1 MSPPVNS
8 VPLVSIVIPAYN
20 PRFFQAALA
29 SALTQTYSRLEVI
42 VCDDSRGNE
51 ISDIVESLRAL
62 SSVPLRYVRNSQRQG
77 FVGNLKQCLSQARG
91 EYIKFLCDDD
101 RLFPGCVTLQ
111 AQAFDQNAD
120 VNLVLAQR
128 FLWDADSIQLPSR
141 LENTPVAPKNSVFL
155 GTDML
160 AIFEN
165 FPSNFLGSFTSA
177 LFRRADVE
185 TFFPA
190 LTGAE
195 QGFAAMLDLALYTCL
210 LRRGNLVVLN
220 QVLSVERLHPERL
233 SRQQAMRT
241 AAVNELQ
248 WLVDLLKARTSE
260 PPPAQGWVRYVELEN
275 AGKQPRVWEELALS
289 RTLGSQQA
297 VLPLKVGVDS
307 QSFAELYAQWLSC
320 RTFTPQQLALLP
332 DRLHRLPMQPKIVA
346 VVVDDHNRSARRT
359 LTLDSLAEQ
368 FYPAE
373 LVLLLSESVSEPVL
387 EDRVFKLPLESDWH
401 TQLNGLLAQLEGA
414 DWFYLLRAGDRL
426 VRPAL
431 LALAD
436 RIATSP
442 QLACLYSDEGA
453 LREGESAEPVFKPA
467 FNLDFL
473 RSYPYVG
480 RALAFNRQRFL
491 ALGGFDADFGEM
503 APHDTLWRLVEAD
516 GDAAV
521 GHVAD
526 LLLESQFP
534 LGQWLTSSAVI
545 EQNPRVVH
553 AHLQRCG
560 IAHQIRQGHQAL
572 LNRIDYRHDDQ
583 PRVSIIV
590 SHRNQLAALQR
601 CFETVLEHTAYAH
614 YELLI
619 IDNASDSPDAL
630 AWLNELAGMG
640 GDKVRVLFCEQQTSI
655 THLRNLAAL
664 HARGEYLLMLNPYIV
679 ITQGDWLDE
688 LLIHA
693 QRPEVGVVSGKLFDP
708 NGAIVHAG
716 LILGLQNAAAT
727 PFYGESLQAPGYM
740 QRLQVVQ
747 DLSAVGPDCL
757 MVRKSVFD
765 QAGTLDADA
774 FADTFSEVD
783 LCLRIRQLGYRV
795 VWTPYAV
802 MALGDQSG
810 RPVDEAAQKRRTQEL
825 ETLYLRWLPIIA
837 RDPAYNPSLTLDA
850 YSFRLDP
857 GLRTGWSPFSER
869 SLPSV
874 LALPMNATAV
884 GHYRVTQPF
893 TELAAADRIIGQISY
908 DAPTTIELER
918 RSPDVIVL
926 QGRYHEASMEDTVR
940 LKTFSNARRIFELDD
955 YVISVPKKNA
965 HGRHMPTNLEAVVR
979 RGISLCDRVV
989 VSTQA
994 LGNALSS
1001 MHHDIRVVPNMLAP
1015 HLWTG
1020 RRAQRRTSF
1029 KPRVGWGG
1037 GTSHGGD
1044 LEIIAQV
1051 IRELADEVDW
1061 VFFGMCPEELRPYLK
1076 EFHAAVSLEA
1086 YPAKLSSL
1094 NLDLA
1099 LAPLEYHIFND
1110 CKSNLRLLEYG
1121 ACGYPVICT
1130 DTEAYRGYLPCTR
1143 ITTNSTQEWLEAI
1156 RMHLADPDASYRMGD
1171 ELHEAVMR
1179 DFMLRGDNLQYWVNG
1194 WLAD

>member
-1 MSPPVNS
+1 MNS

-20 PRFFQAALA
+20 PHFFQTALA
-29 SALTQTYSRLEVI
+29 SALTQSYEHLEVI

-51 ISDIVESLRAL
+51 ISDIVDSLKAL
-62 SSVPLRYVRNSQRQG
+62 TTVELRYVRNPQRLG
-77 FVGNLKQCLSQARG
+77 FVGNLLNCLSQATG
-91 EYIKFLCDDD
+91 EYVKFLCDDD
-101 RLFPGCVTLQ
+101 RLFPGCITMQ
-111 AQAFDQNAD
+111 AQAFDANAD

-141 LENTPVAPKNSVFL
+141 LENTPVAPKNSLFL

-165 FPSNFLGSFTSA
+165 FPSNFLGSFSSA
-177 LFRRADVE
+177 MFRRADLE
-185 TFFPA
+185 ELLPA
-190 LTGAE
+190 LTGSA
-195 QGFAAMLDLALYTCL
+195 QGFVAMLDLALYTCL
-210 LRRGNLVVLN
+210 LRRGNLIVLN

-241 AAVNELQ
+241 AAASELT
-248 WLVDLLKARTSE
+248 WLVDMLKARTSE
-260 PPPAQGWVRYVELEN
+260 PPPAQGWVRYVELEH
-275 AGKQPRVWEELALS
+275 ADRLPRVWEELALS

-307 QSFAELYAQWLSC
+307 QSFAELYAQWLAC
-320 RTFTPQQLALLP
+320 RTFTDHQKVLLP
-332 DRLHRLPMQPKIVA
+332 DRLRRLPMQPKIVA
-346 VVVDDHNRSARRT
+346 VVIDEHGSSARRN
-359 LTLDSLAEQ
+359 LTLGSLAAQ
-368 FYPAE
+368 FYPPE
-373 LVLLLSESVSEPVL
+373 LTVMLTGSVTEPERDERL
-387 EDRVFKLPLESDWH
+387 FKLPLQADWAE
-401 TQLNGLLAQLEGA
+401 QLNGVLAQLEGA

-426 VRPAL
+426 VAPAL
-431 LALAD
+431 LTLAD

-442 QLACLYSDEGA
+442 ELRCLYSDEGA

-480 RALAFNRQRFL
+480 RALVFERQRFI
-491 ALGGFDADFGEM
+491 ALGGFDAGFGEL
-503 APHDTLWRLVEAD
+503 APHDVIWRLVESEGAE
-516 GDAAV
+516 V
-521 GHVAD
+521 IGHVAD
-526 LLLESQFP
+526 LLVESQFA
-534 LGQWLTSSAVI
+534 LGQWLGSDGVI
-545 EQNPRVVH
+545 EQNPRVVQ

-560 IAHQIRQGHQAL
+560 IAHQMRQGNQPL
-572 LNRIDYRHDDQ
+572 LNRIDYLHGQ
-583 PRVSIIV
+583 APRVSIIV
-590 SHRNQLAALQR
+590 SHRNQLAVLQR
-601 CFETVLEHTAYAH
+601 CFESLLEKTAYAH

-619 IDNASDSPDAL
+619 ADNASDSPEAL
-630 AWLNELAGMG
+630 AWLKGLASMG
-640 GDKVRVLFCEQQTSI
+640 SDKVRVLYSAERLS
-655 THLRNLAAL
+655 LAAL
-664 HARGEYLLMLNPYIV
+664 RNFAAGQARGEYLLMLNPYAV
-679 ITQGDWLDE
+679 VTQGDWLDE
-688 LLIHA
+688 LLTHA
-693 QRPEVGVVSGKLFDP
+693 QRPEVGVVGGKLFDA

-716 LILGLQNAAAT
+716 VILGLQNSAAT
-727 PFYGESLQAPGYM
+727 PFYGESLGASGYM

-747 DLSAVGPDCL
+747 DLSAVGGDCL
-757 MVRKSVFD
+757 MVRTSVFK
-765 QAGTLDADA
+765 QVGALDADA
-774 FADTFSEVD
+774 FADSFSEVD
-783 LCLRIRQLGYRV
+783 LCLRVRQHGYLV
-795 VWTPYAV
+795 VWTPFAV
-802 MALGDQSG
+802 MALGTAPVAAADDQ
-810 RPVDEAAQKRRTQEL
+810 AQQRQTREL

-893 TELAAADRIIGQISY
+893 IELSAADRIIGQIAY

-918 RSPDVIVL
+918 RTPDVIVL

-965 HGRHMPTNLEAVVR
+965 HGRHMPTNLEAVVK

-989 VSTQA
+989 VSTHA

-1044 LEIIAQV
+1044 LEVIAQV

-1061 VFFGMCPEELRPYLK
+1061 VFFGMCPQELRPYLK

-1143 ITTNSTQEWLEAI
+1143 LTANTTEQWLEAI
-1156 RMHLADPDASYRMGD
+1156 RMHLADPQASYRMGD

>member
-1 MSPPVNS
+1 MNS

-20 PRFFQAALA
+20 PQFFQTALA
-29 SALTQTYSRLEVI
+29 SALTQSYERLEVI

-51 ISDIVESLRAL
+51 ISDIVDSLKAL
-62 SSVPLRYVRNSQRQG
+62 TTVELRYVRNPQRLG
-77 FVGNLKQCLSQARG
+77 FVGNLLNCLSQATG
-91 EYIKFLCDDD
+91 EYVKFLCDDD
-101 RLFPGCVTLQ
+101 RLFPGCITMQ
-111 AQAFDQNAD
+111 AQAFDANAD

-141 LENTPVAPKNSVFL
+141 LENTPVAPKNSLFL

-177 LFRRADVE
+177 MFRRADLE
-185 TFFPA
+185 ELLPA
-190 LTGAE
+190 LTGSA
-195 QGFAAMLDLALYTCL
+195 QGFVAMLDLALYTCL
-210 LRRGNLVVLN
+210 LRRGNLIVLN

-241 AAVNELQ
+241 AAASELT
-248 WLVDLLKARTSE
+248 WLVDMLKARTSE
-260 PPPAQGWVRYVELEN
+260 PPPAQGWVRYVELEH
-275 AGKQPRVWEELALS
+275 ADRLPRVWEELALS

-307 QSFAELYAQWLSC
+307 QSFAELYAQWLAC
-320 RTFTPQQLALLP
+320 RTFTDHQKVLLP
-332 DRLHRLPMQPKIVA
+332 DRLRRLPMQPKIVA
-346 VVVDDHNRSARRT
+346 VVIDEHGSSARRN
-359 LTLDSLAEQ
+359 LTLDSLAAQ
-368 FYPAE
+368 FYPPE
-373 LVLLLSESVSEPVL
+373 LTVMLTGSVTEPERDERL
-387 EDRVFKLPLESDWH
+387 FKLPLQADWAE
-401 TQLNGLLAQLEGA
+401 QLNGVLAQLEGA

-426 VRPAL
+426 VAPAL
-431 LALAD
+431 LTLAD

-442 QLACLYSDEGA
+442 ELRCLYSDEGA

-480 RALAFNRQRFL
+480 RALVFERQRFI
-491 ALGGFDADFGEM
+491 ALGGFDAGFGEL
-503 APHDTLWRLVEAD
+503 APHDVIWRLVESEGAE
-516 GDAAV
+516 V
-521 GHVAD
+521 IGHVAD
-526 LLLESQFP
+526 LLVESQFA
-534 LGQWLTSSAVI
+534 LGQWLGSDGVI
-545 EQNPRVVH
+545 EQNPRVVQ

-560 IAHQIRQGHQAL
+560 IAHQMRQGNQPL
-572 LNRIDYRHDDQ
+572 LNRIDYLHGQ
-583 PRVSIIV
+583 TPRVSIIV
-590 SHRNQLAALQR
+590 SHRNQLAVLQR
-601 CFETVLEHTAYAH
+601 CFESLLEKTAYAH

-619 IDNASDSPDAL
+619 ADNASDSPEAL
-630 AWLNELAGMG
+630 AWLKGLASMG
-640 GDKVRVLFCEQQTSI
+640 SDKVRVLYSAERLS
-655 THLRNLAAL
+655 LAAL
-664 HARGEYLLMLNPYIV
+664 RNFAAGQARGEYLLMLNPYAV
-679 ITQGDWLDE
+679 VTQGDWLDE
-688 LLIHA
+688 LLTHA
-693 QRPEVGVVSGKLFDP
+693 QRPEVGVVGGKLFDA

-716 LILGLQNAAAT
+716 VILGLQNSAAT
-727 PFYGESLQAPGYM
+727 PFYGESLGASGYM

-747 DLSAVGPDCL
+747 DLSAVGGDCL
-757 MVRKSVFD
+757 MVRTSVFK
-765 QAGTLDADA
+765 QVGALDADA
-774 FADTFSEVD
+774 FADSFSEVD
-783 LCLRIRQLGYRV
+783 LCLRVRQHGYLV
-795 VWTPYAV
+795 VWTPFAV
-802 MALGDQSG
+802 MALGTAPVAAADDQ
-810 RPVDEAAQKRRTQEL
+810 AQQRQTREL

-893 TELAAADRIIGQISY
+893 IELSAADRIIGQIAY

-918 RSPDVIVL
+918 RTPDVIVL

-965 HGRHMPTNLEAVVR
+965 HGRHMPTNLEAVVK

-989 VSTQA
+989 VSTHA

-1044 LEIIAQV
+1044 LEVIAQV

-1061 VFFGMCPEELRPYLK
+1061 VFFGMCPQELRPYLK

-1143 ITTNSTQEWLEAI
+1143 LTANTTEEWLEAI
-1156 RMHLADPDASYRMGD
+1156 RMHLADPQASYRMGD
-1171 ELHEAVMR
+1171 ELHDVVMR

>member
-1 MSPPVNS
+1 MNS

-20 PRFFQAALA
+20 PRFFQTALA
-29 SALTQTYSRLEVI
+29 SALTQTYERLEVI
-42 VCDDSRGNE
+42 VCDDSPGSE
-51 ISDIVESLRAL
+51 IREIVDTLTPL
-62 SSVPLRYVRNSQRQG
+62 SNVELRYVRNPQRLG
-77 FVGNLKQCLSQARG
+77 FVGNLLQCLAQAQG
-91 EYIKFLCDDD
+91 EYVKFLCDDD
-101 RLFPGCVTLQ
+101 RLFPGCITLQ
-111 AQAFDQNAD
+111 AQAFVANPDA
-120 VNLVLAQR
+120 NLVLAQR

-141 LENTPVAPKNSVFL
+141 LENTPVAPKDSLFL

-177 LFRRADVE
+177 MFRRADIQE
-185 TFFPA
+185 LLPA
-190 LTGAE
+190 LTGKD

-210 LRRGNLVVLN
+210 LRRGNLIVLN

-233 SRQQAMRT
+233 SRQQAMRI
-241 AAVNELQ
+241 AAANELT
-248 WLVDLLKARTSE
+248 WLVDMLKARTSE
-260 PPPAQGWVRYVELEN
+260 PPPAQGWVRYVELDHAER
-275 AGKQPRVWEELALS
+275 QPRVWEELALS

-320 RTFTPQQLALLP
+320 RTFNAHQQALLP
-332 DRLHRLPMQPKIVA
+332 DRLRRLPVQPKIVA
-346 VVVDDHNRSARRT
+346 VVIDEHGSSARRK

-373 LVLLLSESVSEPVL
+373 LTVMLTGSVTEPVL
-387 EDRVFKLPLESDWH
+387 EERLFKLPLQADWAD
-401 TQLNGLLAQLEGA
+401 QLNGLLPQLEGA

-426 VRPAL
+426 VAPAL
-431 LALAD
+431 LTLAD
-436 RIATSP
+436 RIANAP
-442 QLACLYSDEGA
+442 QVRCFYSDEGA

-480 RALAFNRQRFL
+480 RVLAFERQRFI
-491 ALGGFDADFGEM
+491 ALGGFDAGFGEL
-503 APHDTLWRLVEAD
+503 APHDVIWRLVEND
-516 GDAAV
+516 GAESI
-521 GHVAD
+521 GHIAD
-526 LLLESQFP
+526 LLVESQFA
-534 LGQWLTSSAVI
+534 LGQWLVSDEVI
-545 EQNPRVVH
+545 EHNPRVVQ

-560 IAHQIRQGHQAL
+560 IEYHLRQGNQPL
-572 LNRIDYRHDDQ
+572 LNRIDYEHAQQ
-583 PRVSIIV
+583 PLVSIIV

-601 CFETVLEHTAYAH
+601 CFDSLLEKTAYPH

-619 IDNASDSPDAL
+619 VDNGSDSAEAL
-630 AWLNELAGMG
+630 AWLEGLANMG
-640 GDKVRVLFCEQQTSI
+640 SDTFRVLYSGEVLSPTA
-655 THLRNLAAL
+655 LRNLAAQ
-664 HARGEYLLMLNPYIV
+664 HARGEYLLMLNPYAV
-679 ITQGDWLDE
+679 VTQGDWLGE
-688 LLIHA
+688 LMNHA
-693 QRPEVGVVSGKLFDP
+693 QRPEVGVVSGKLFDAS
-708 NGAIVHAG
+708 GAIVHAG
-716 LILGLQNAAAT
+716 VILGLQNSAAT
-727 PFYGESLQAPGYM
+727 PFYGESLDAAGYM

-757 MVRKSVFD
+757 LVRRSVFEHVG
-765 QAGTLDADA
+765 ALDAEA
-774 FADTFSEVD
+774 FADSFSEVD
-783 LCLRIRQLGYRV
+783 LCLRVREQGYLV
-795 VWTPYAV
+795 VWTPFSV
-802 MALGDQSG
+802 MALGAA
-810 RPVDEAAQKRRTQEL
+810 PVKTRDDEAQQRQTREL
-825 ETLYLRWLPIIA
+825 EALYLRWLPIIA

-893 TELAAADRIIGQISY
+893 IELSAADRIIGQIAY

-965 HGRHMPTNLEAVVR
+965 HGRHMPTNLEAVVK

-989 VSTQA
+989 VSTHA

-1044 LEIIAQV
+1044 LEIIADV
-1051 IRELADEVDW
+1051 IRQLADEVDW
-1061 VFFGMCPEELRPYLK
+1061 VFFGMCPADLRPFLK
-1076 EFHAAVSLEA
+1076 EFHPAVSLEA

-1143 ITTNSTQEWLEAI
+1143 LTGNTTEEWLEAI
-1156 RMHLADPDASYRMGD
+1156 RMHLADPQASYRMGD
-1171 ELHEAVMR
+1171 ELHEVVMR

>member
-8 VPLVSIVIPAYN
+8 VPLVSIVIPAYT
-20 PRFFQAALA
+20 PRFFQTALA
-29 SALTQTYSRLEVI
+29 SALTQTYDNLEVI
-42 VCDDSRGNE
+42 VCDDSRGDE
-51 ISDIVESLRAL
+51 IREIVEEFKTQ
-62 SSVPLRYVRNSQRQG
+62 SSVPLRYVRNAQRLG
-77 FVGNLKQCLSQARG
+77 FVGNVLQCLSQARG
-91 EYIKFLCDDD
+91 QYIKFLCDDD
-101 RLFPGCVTLQ
+101 RLFPGCITLQ
-111 AQAFDQNAD
+111 ARAFDSNPDA
-120 VNLVLAQR
+120 NLLLAQR

-141 LENTPVAPKNSVFL
+141 LENTPVAPKNSLFL

-177 LFRRADVE
+177 LFRRSDIQE
-185 TFFPA
+185 FLPA
-190 LTGAE
+190 LTGAQ

-210 LRRGNLVVLN
+210 LRRGNLIVLN

-241 AAVNELQ
+241 AAVSELA
-248 WLVDLLKARTSE
+248 WLVDMLKARTSE
-260 PPPAQGWVRYVELEN
+260 PPPAQGWVRYVELDN
-275 AGKQPRVWEELALS
+275 AGQQPRVWEELALS

-320 RTFTPQQLALLP
+320 RTFTAQQQVLLP
-332 DRLHRLPMQPKIVA
+332 DRLRRMPMQPKIVA
-346 VVVDDHNRSARRT
+346 VVIDEHNSSARRN

-373 LVLLLSESVSEPVL
+373 LTLLLTDSVTEPVL
-387 EDRVFKLPLESDWH
+387 DERVFKLPLQRDWAR
-401 TQLNGLLAQLEGA
+401 QLNALLGQLDGAQ
-414 DWFYLLRAGDRL
+414 WFYLLRAGDRL

-431 LALAD
+431 LTLAD
-436 RIATSP
+436 HIARSP
-442 QLACLYSDEGA
+442 QVACLYSDEGA

-480 RALAFNRQRFL
+480 RALAFERQRFL
-491 ALGGFDADFGEM
+491 ALGGFDAQFGEL
-503 APHDTLWRLVEAD
+503 APHDLLWRLVEGEGSD
-516 GDAAV
+516 VV

-534 LGQWLTSSAVI
+534 LGQWLSSDAVI
-545 EQNPRVVH
+545 EQNPQVVQ
-553 AHLQRCG
+553 AHLQRCD
-560 IAHQIRQGHQAL
+560 IAHRMREGSQSLI
-572 LNRIDYRHDDQ
+572 NRIDYLHGEQ
-583 PRVSIIV
+583 PLVSIIV
-590 SHRNQLAALQR
+590 SHRNQLAVLQR
-601 CFETVLEHTAYAH
+601 CFENLLEKTAYPH

-619 IDNASDSPDAL
+619 VDNHSDSPEAL
-630 AWLNELAGMG
+630 AWLDGLAGMG
-640 GDKVRVLFCEQQTSI
+640 SDKVRVLYCAEHTSVSAI
-655 THLRNLAAL
+655 RNLAAE
-664 HARGEYLLMLNPYIV
+664 HARGEYLLMLNPYVV

-688 LLIHA
+688 LLTHG

-708 NGAIVHAG
+708 NGSIVHAG
-716 LILGLQNAAAT
+716 MILGLQNSAAT
-727 PFYGESLQAPGYM
+727 PFYGESLHAAGYM

-747 DLSAVGPDCL
+747 DLSAVGADCL
-757 MVRKSVFD
+757 MVRKSVFE
-765 QAGTLDADA
+765 QAGALDAQA
-774 FADTFSEVD
+774 FVESFSEVD
-783 LCLRIRQLGYRV
+783 LCLRVREQGYLV
-795 VWTPYAV
+795 VWTPYSV
-802 MALGDQSG
+802 MALGAQPVK
-810 RPVDEAAQKRRTQEL
+810 PVDEPAQQRHAQDL
-825 ETLYLRWLPIIA
+825 EALYLRWLPIIA

-893 TELAAADRIIGQISY
+893 IELSAADRIIGQISY

-1061 VFFGMCPEELRPYLK
+1061 VFFGMCPQELRPYLK

-1121 ACGYPVICT
+1121 ACGYPVVCT

-1143 ITTNSTQEWLEAI
+1143 ITSNSTEEWLEAI
-1156 RMHLADPDASYRMGD
+1156 RMHLADPEASYRMGD
-1171 ELHEAVMR
+1171 ELYEAVMR

>member
-1 MSPPVNS
+1 MNS

-20 PRFFQAALA
+20 PQFFQTALA
-29 SALTQTYSRLEVI
+29 SALTQSYERLEVI

-51 ISDIVESLRAL
+51 ISDIADSLKALTTVE
-62 SSVPLRYVRNSQRQG
+62 LRYVRNPQRLG
-77 FVGNLKQCLSQARG
+77 FVGNLLNCLSQATG
-91 EYIKFLCDDD
+91 EYVKFLCDDD
-101 RLFPGCVTLQ
+101 RLFPGCITMQ
-111 AQAFDQNAD
+111 AQAFDANAD

-141 LENTPVAPKNSVFL
+141 LENTPVAPKNSLFL

-165 FPSNFLGSFTSA
+165 FPSNFLGSFSSA
-177 LFRRADVE
+177 MFRRADLE
-185 TFFPA
+185 ELLPA
-190 LTGAE
+190 LTGSA
-195 QGFAAMLDLALYTCL
+195 QGFVAMLDLALYTCL
-210 LRRGNLVVLN
+210 LRRGNLIVLN

-241 AAVNELQ
+241 AAANELT
-248 WLVDLLKARTSE
+248 WLVDMLKARTSE
-260 PPPAQGWVRYVELEN
+260 PPPAQGWVRYVELEH
-275 AGKQPRVWEELALS
+275 ADRLPRVWEELALS

-307 QSFAELYAQWLSC
+307 QSFAELYAQWLAC
-320 RTFTPQQLALLP
+320 RTFTDHQKVLLP
-332 DRLHRLPMQPKIVA
+332 DRLRRLPMQPKIVA
-346 VVVDDHNRSARRT
+346 VVIDEHGSSARRN
-359 LTLDSLAEQ
+359 LTLDSLAAQ
-368 FYPAE
+368 FYPPE
-373 LVLLLSESVSEPVL
+373 LTVMLTGSVTEPERDERL
-387 EDRVFKLPLESDWH
+387 FKLPLQADWAE
-401 TQLNGLLAQLEGA
+401 QLNGVLAQLEGA

-426 VRPAL
+426 VAPAL
-431 LALAD
+431 LTLAD

-442 QLACLYSDEGA
+442 ELRCLYSDEGA

-480 RALAFNRQRFL
+480 RALVFERQRFI
-491 ALGGFDADFGEM
+491 ALGGFDAGFGEL
-503 APHDTLWRLVEAD
+503 APHDVIWRLVESEGAE
-516 GDAAV
+516 V
-521 GHVAD
+521 IGHVAD
-526 LLLESQFP
+526 LLVESQFA
-534 LGQWLTSSAVI
+534 LGQWLGSDGVI
-545 EQNPRVVH
+545 EQNPRVVQ

-560 IAHQIRQGHQAL
+560 IAHQMRQGNQPL
-572 LNRIDYRHDDQ
+572 LNRIDYLHGQ
-583 PRVSIIV
+583 APRVSIIV
-590 SHRNQLAALQR
+590 SHRNQLAVLQR
-601 CFETVLEHTAYAH
+601 CFESLLEKTAYAH

-619 IDNASDSPDAL
+619 ADNASDSPEAL
-630 AWLNELAGMG
+630 AWLKGLASMG
-640 GDKVRVLFCEQQTSI
+640 SDKVRVLYSAERLS
-655 THLRNLAAL
+655 LAAL
-664 HARGEYLLMLNPYIV
+664 RNFAAGQARGEYLLMLNPYAV
-679 ITQGDWLDE
+679 VTQGDWLDE
-688 LLIHA
+688 LLTHA
-693 QRPEVGVVSGKLFDP
+693 QRPEVGVVGGKLFDA

-716 LILGLQNAAAT
+716 VILGLQNSAAT
-727 PFYGESLQAPGYM
+727 PFYGESLGASGYM

-747 DLSAVGPDCL
+747 DLSAVGGDCL
-757 MVRKSVFD
+757 MVRTSVFK
-765 QAGTLDADA
+765 QVGALDADA
-774 FADTFSEVD
+774 FADSFSEVD
-783 LCLRIRQLGYRV
+783 LCLRVRQHGYLV
-795 VWTPYAV
+795 VWTPFAV
-802 MALGDQSG
+802 MALGTAPVAAADDQ
-810 RPVDEAAQKRRTQEL
+810 AQQRQTREL

-893 TELAAADRIIGQISY
+893 IELSAADRIIGQIAY

-918 RSPDVIVL
+918 RTPDVIVL

-965 HGRHMPTNLEAVVR
+965 HGRHMPTNLEAVVK

-989 VSTQA
+989 VSTHA

-1044 LEIIAQV
+1044 LEVIAQV

-1061 VFFGMCPEELRPYLK
+1061 VFFGMCPQELRPYLK

-1143 ITTNSTQEWLEAI
+1143 LTANTTEEWLEAI
-1156 RMHLADPDASYRMGD
+1156 RMHLADPQASYRMGD
-1171 ELHEAVMR
+1171 ELHDVVMR

>member
-1 MSPPVNS
+1 MNS

-20 PRFFQAALA
+20 PRFFQTALA
-29 SALTQTYSRLEVI
+29 SALTQTYERLEVI
-42 VCDDSRGNE
+42 VCDDSPGSE
-51 ISDIVESLRAL
+51 IREIVDTLTPL
-62 SSVPLRYVRNSQRQG
+62 SNVELRYVRNPQRLG
-77 FVGNLKQCLSQARG
+77 FVGNLLQCLAQAQG
-91 EYIKFLCDDD
+91 EYVKFLCDDD
-101 RLFPGCVTLQ
+101 RLFPGCITLQ
-111 AQAFDQNAD
+111 AQAFVANPDA
-120 VNLVLAQR
+120 NLVLAQR

-141 LENTPVAPKNSVFL
+141 LENTPVAPKDSLFL

-177 LFRRADVE
+177 MFRRADIQE
-185 TFFPA
+185 LLPA
-190 LTGAE
+190 LTGKD

-210 LRRGNLVVLN
+210 LRRGNLIVLN

-233 SRQQAMRT
+233 SRQQAMRI
-241 AAVNELQ
+241 AAANELT
-248 WLVDLLKARTSE
+248 WLVDMLKARTSE
-260 PPPAQGWVRYVELEN
+260 PPPAQGWVRYVELDHAER
-275 AGKQPRVWEELALS
+275 QPRVWEELALS

-320 RTFTPQQLALLP
+320 RTFNAHQQALLP
-332 DRLHRLPMQPKIVA
+332 DRLRRLPVQPKIVA
-346 VVVDDHNRSARRT
+346 VVIDEHGSSARRK

-373 LVLLLSESVSEPVL
+373 LTVMLTGSVTEPVL
-387 EDRVFKLPLESDWH
+387 EERLFKLPLQADWAD
-401 TQLNGLLAQLEGA
+401 QLNGLLPQLEGA

-426 VRPAL
+426 VAPAL
-431 LALAD
+431 LTLAD
-436 RIATSP
+436 RIANAP
-442 QLACLYSDEGA
+442 QVRCFYSDEGA

-480 RALAFNRQRFL
+480 RVLAFERQRFI
-491 ALGGFDADFGEM
+491 ALGGFDAGFGEL
-503 APHDTLWRLVEAD
+503 APHDVIWRLVEND
-516 GDAAV
+516 GAQSI
-521 GHVAD
+521 GHIAD
-526 LLLESQFP
+526 LLVESQFA
-534 LGQWLTSSAVI
+534 LGQWLISDEVI
-545 EQNPRVVH
+545 EHNPRVVQ

-560 IAHQIRQGHQAL
+560 IEHHLRQGNQPL
-572 LNRIDYRHDDQ
+572 LNRIDYEHAQQ
-583 PRVSIIV
+583 PLVSIIV

-601 CFETVLEHTAYAH
+601 CFDSLLEKTAYPH

-619 IDNASDSPDAL
+619 VDNGSDSAEAL
-630 AWLNELAGMG
+630 GWLEGLANMG
-640 GDKVRVLFCEQQTSI
+640 SATFRVLYSGEVLSPTA
-655 THLRNLAAL
+655 LRNLAGQ
-664 HARGEYLLMLNPYIV
+664 HARGEYLLMLNPYAV
-679 ITQGDWLDE
+679 VTQDDWLGE
-688 LLIHA
+688 LMNHA
-693 QRPEVGVVSGKLFDP
+693 QRPEVGVVSGKLFDAS
-708 NGAIVHAG
+708 GAIVHAG
-716 LILGLQNAAAT
+716 VILGLQNSAAT
-727 PFYGESLQAPGYM
+727 PFYGESLDAAGYM

-757 MVRKSVFD
+757 LVRRSVFEHVG
-765 QAGTLDADA
+765 ALDAEA
-774 FADTFSEVD
+774 FADSFSEVD
-783 LCLRIRQLGYRV
+783 LCLRVREQGYLV
-795 VWTPYAV
+795 VWTPFSV
-802 MALGDQSG
+802 MALGAA
-810 RPVDEAAQKRRTQEL
+810 PVKTRDDEAQQRQTREL
-825 ETLYLRWLPIIA
+825 EALYLRWLPIIA

-893 TELAAADRIIGQISY
+893 IELSAADRIIGQIAY

-965 HGRHMPTNLEAVVR
+965 HGRHMPTNLEAVVK

-989 VSTQA
+989 VSTHA

-1044 LEIIAQV
+1044 LEIIADV
-1051 IRELADEVDW
+1051 IRQLADEVDW
-1061 VFFGMCPEELRPYLK
+1061 VFFGMCPADLRPFLK
-1076 EFHAAVSLEA
+1076 EFHPAVSLEA

-1143 ITTNSTQEWLEAI
+1143 LTGNTTEEWLEAI
-1156 RMHLADPDASYRMGD
+1156 RMHLADPQASYRMGD
-1171 ELHEAVMR
+1171 ELHEVVMR

>member
-1 MSPPVNS
+1 VNS

-20 PRFFQAALA
+20 PRFFQTALA
-29 SALTQTYSRLEVI
+29 SALTQTYERLEVI
-42 VCDDSRGNE
+42 VCDDSPGSE
-51 ISDIVESLRAL
+51 IREIVDTLTPL
-62 SSVPLRYVRNSQRQG
+62 SNVEMRYVRNPQRLG
-77 FVGNLKQCLSQARG
+77 FVGNLLQCLAQAQG
-91 EYIKFLCDDD
+91 EYVKFLCDDD
-101 RLFPGCVTLQ
+101 RLFPGCITLQ
-111 AQAFDQNAD
+111 AQAFVANPDA
-120 VNLVLAQR
+120 NLVLAQR

-141 LENTPVAPKNSVFL
+141 LENTPVAPKDSLFL

-177 LFRRADVE
+177 MFRRADIQE
-185 TFFPA
+185 LLPA
-190 LTGAE
+190 LTGKD

-210 LRRGNLVVLN
+210 LRRGNLIVLN

-233 SRQQAMRT
+233 SRQQAMRL
-241 AAVNELQ
+241 AAANELT
-248 WLVDLLKARTSE
+248 WLVDMLKARTSE
-260 PPPAQGWVRYVELEN
+260 PPPAQGWVRYVELDHAER
-275 AGKQPRVWEELALS
+275 QPRVWEELALS

-320 RTFTPQQLALLP
+320 RTFNAHQQALLP
-332 DRLHRLPMQPKIVA
+332 DRLRRLPVQPKIVA
-346 VVVDDHNRSARRT
+346 VVIDEHGSSARRK

-373 LVLLLSESVSEPVL
+373 LTVMLTGSVTEPVL
-387 EDRVFKLPLESDWH
+387 EERLFKLPLQADWAD
-401 TQLNGLLAQLEGA
+401 QLNGLLPQLEGA

-426 VRPAL
+426 VAPAL
-431 LALAD
+431 LTLAD
-436 RIATSP
+436 RIANAP
-442 QLACLYSDEGA
+442 QVRCFYSDEGA

-480 RALAFNRQRFL
+480 RVLAFERQRFI
-491 ALGGFDADFGEM
+491 ALGGFDAGFGEL
-503 APHDTLWRLVEAD
+503 APHDVIWRLVEND
-516 GDAAV
+516 GAQSI
-521 GHVAD
+521 GHIAD
-526 LLLESQFP
+526 LLVESQFA
-534 LGQWLTSSAVI
+534 LGQWLISDEVI
-545 EQNPRVVH
+545 EHNPRVVQ

-560 IAHQIRQGHQAL
+560 IEHHLRQGNQPL
-572 LNRIDYRHDDQ
+572 LNRIDYEHPQQ
-583 PRVSIIV
+583 PLVSIIV

-601 CFETVLEHTAYAH
+601 CFDSLLEKTAYPH

-619 IDNASDSPDAL
+619 VDNGSDSAEAL
-630 AWLNELAGMG
+630 AWLEGLANMG
-640 GDKVRVLFCEQQTSI
+640 SDAFRVLYSGEVLSPTA
-655 THLRNLAAL
+655 LRNLAAQ
-664 HARGEYLLMLNPYIV
+664 HARGEYLLMLNPYAV
-679 ITQGDWLDE
+679 VTQGDWLGE
-688 LLIHA
+688 LMNHA
-693 QRPEVGVVSGKLFDP
+693 QRPEVGVVSGKLFDAS
-708 NGAIVHAG
+708 GAIVHAG
-716 LILGLQNAAAT
+716 VILGLQNSAAT
-727 PFYGESLQAPGYM
+727 PFYGESLDAAGYM

-757 MVRKSVFD
+757 LVRRSVFEHVG
-765 QAGTLDADA
+765 ALDAEA
-774 FADTFSEVD
+774 FADSFSEVD
-783 LCLRIRQLGYRV
+783 LCLRVREQGYLV
-795 VWTPYAV
+795 VWTPFSV
-802 MALGDQSG
+802 MALGAA
-810 RPVDEAAQKRRTQEL
+810 PVKTRDDEAQQRQTREL
-825 ETLYLRWLPIIA
+825 EALYLRWLPIIA

-893 TELAAADRIIGQISY
+893 IELSAADRIIGQIAY

-965 HGRHMPTNLEAVVR
+965 HGRHMPTNLEAVVK

-989 VSTQA
+989 VSTHA

-1044 LEIIAQV
+1044 LEIIADV
-1051 IRELADEVDW
+1051 IRQLADEVDW
-1061 VFFGMCPEELRPYLK
+1061 VFFGMCPPDLRPFLK
-1076 EFHAAVSLEA
+1076 EFHPAVSLEA

-1143 ITTNSTQEWLEAI
+1143 LTGNTTEEWLEAI
-1156 RMHLADPDASYRMGD
+1156 RMHLADPQASYRMGD
-1171 ELHEAVMR
+1171 ELHEVVMR

>member
-1 MSPPVNS
+1 VNS

-20 PRFFQAALA
+20 PRFFQTALA
-29 SALTQTYSRLEVI
+29 SALTQTYERLEVI
-42 VCDDSRGNE
+42 VCDDSPGSE
-51 ISDIVESLRAL
+51 IREIVDTLTPL
-62 SSVPLRYVRNSQRQG
+62 SNVELRYVRNPQRLG
-77 FVGNLKQCLSQARG
+77 FVGNLLQCLAQAQG
-91 EYIKFLCDDD
+91 EYVKFLCDDD
-101 RLFPGCVTLQ
+101 RLFPGCITLQ
-111 AQAFDQNAD
+111 AQAFVANPDA
-120 VNLVLAQR
+120 NLVLAQR

-141 LENTPVAPKNSVFL
+141 LENTPVAPKDSLFL

-177 LFRRADVE
+177 MFRRADIQE
-185 TFFPA
+185 LLPA
-190 LTGAE
+190 LTGKD

-210 LRRGNLVVLN
+210 LRRGNLIVLN

-233 SRQQAMRT
+233 SRQQAMRI
-241 AAVNELQ
+241 AAANELT
-248 WLVDLLKARTSE
+248 WLVDMLKARTSE
-260 PPPAQGWVRYVELEN
+260 PPPAQGWVRYVELDHAER
-275 AGKQPRVWEELALS
+275 QPRVWEELALS

-320 RTFTPQQLALLP
+320 RTFNAHQQALLP
-332 DRLHRLPMQPKIVA
+332 DRLRRLPVQPKIVA
-346 VVVDDHNRSARRT
+346 VVIDEHGSSARRK

-373 LVLLLSESVSEPVL
+373 LTVMLTGSVTEPVL
-387 EDRVFKLPLESDWH
+387 EERLFKLPLQADWAD
-401 TQLNGLLAQLEGA
+401 QLNGLLPQLEGA

-426 VRPAL
+426 VAPAL
-431 LALAD
+431 LTLAD
-436 RIATSP
+436 RIANAA
-442 QLACLYSDEGA
+442 QVRCFYSDEGA

-480 RALAFNRQRFL
+480 RVLAFERQRFI
-491 ALGGFDADFGEM
+491 ALGGFDAGFGEL
-503 APHDTLWRLVEAD
+503 APHDVIWRLVEND
-516 GDAAV
+516 GAQSI
-521 GHVAD
+521 GHIAD
-526 LLLESQFP
+526 LLVESQFA
-534 LGQWLTSSAVI
+534 LGQWLVSDEVI
-545 EQNPRVVH
+545 EHNPRVVQ

-560 IAHQIRQGHQAL
+560 IEHHLRQGNQPL
-572 LNRIDYRHDDQ
+572 LNRIDYEHAQQ
-583 PRVSIIV
+583 PLVSIIV

-601 CFETVLEHTAYAH
+601 CFDSLLEKTAYPH

-619 IDNASDSPDAL
+619 VDNGSDSAEAL
-630 AWLNELAGMG
+630 AWLEGLANMG
-640 GDKVRVLFCEQQTSI
+640 SDTFRVLYSGEVLSPTA
-655 THLRNLAAL
+655 LRNLAAQ
-664 HARGEYLLMLNPYIV
+664 HARGEYLLMLNPYAV
-679 ITQGDWLDE
+679 VTQGDWLGE
-688 LLIHA
+688 LMNHA
-693 QRPEVGVVSGKLFDP
+693 QRPEVGVVSGKLFDAS
-708 NGAIVHAG
+708 GAIVHAG
-716 LILGLQNAAAT
+716 VILGLQNSAAT
-727 PFYGESLQAPGYM
+727 PFYGESLDAAGYM

-757 MVRKSVFD
+757 LVRRSVFEHVG
-765 QAGTLDADA
+765 ALDAEA
-774 FADTFSEVD
+774 FADSFSEVD
-783 LCLRIRQLGYRV
+783 LCLRVQEQGYLV
-795 VWTPYAV
+795 VWTPFSV
-802 MALGDQSG
+802 MALGAA
-810 RPVDEAAQKRRTQEL
+810 PVKTRDDEAQQRQTREL
-825 ETLYLRWLPIIA
+825 EALYLRWLPIIA

-893 TELAAADRIIGQISY
+893 IELSAADRIIGQIAY

-965 HGRHMPTNLEAVVR
+965 HGRHMPTNLEAVVK

-989 VSTQA
+989 VSTHA

-1044 LEIIAQV
+1044 LEIIADV
-1051 IRELADEVDW
+1051 IRQLADEVDW
-1061 VFFGMCPEELRPYLK
+1061 VFFGMCPADLRPFLK
-1076 EFHAAVSLEA
+1076 EFHPAVSLEA

-1143 ITTNSTQEWLEAI
+1143 LTGNTTEEWLEAI
-1156 RMHLADPDASYRMGD
+1156 RMHLADPQASYRMGD
-1171 ELHEAVMR
+1171 ELHEVVMR

>member
-1 MSPPVNS
+1 MNS

-20 PRFFQAALA
+20 PHFFQTALA
-29 SALTQTYSRLEVI
+29 SALTQSYERLEVI

-51 ISDIVESLRAL
+51 ISDIVDSLKAL
-62 SSVPLRYVRNSQRQG
+62 TTVELRYVRNPQRLG
-77 FVGNLKQCLSQARG
+77 FVGNLLNCLSQATG
-91 EYIKFLCDDD
+91 EYVKFLCDDD
-101 RLFPGCVTLQ
+101 RLFPGCITMQ
-111 AQAFDQNAD
+111 AQAFDANAD

-141 LENTPVAPKNSVFL
+141 LENTPVAPKNSLFL

-177 LFRRADVE
+177 MFRRADLE
-185 TFFPA
+185 ELLPA
-190 LTGAE
+190 LTGSA
-195 QGFAAMLDLALYTCL
+195 QGFVAMLDLALYTCL
-210 LRRGNLVVLN
+210 LRRGNLIVLN

-241 AAVNELQ
+241 AAANELT
-248 WLVDLLKARTSE
+248 WLVDMLKARTSE
-260 PPPAQGWVRYVELEN
+260 PPPAQGWVRYVELEH
-275 AGKQPRVWEELALS
+275 ADRLPRVWEELALS

-307 QSFAELYAQWLSC
+307 QSFAELYAQWLAC
-320 RTFTPQQLALLP
+320 RTFTDHQKVLLP
-332 DRLHRLPMQPKIVA
+332 DRLRRLPMQPKIVA
-346 VVVDDHNRSARRT
+346 VVIDEHGSSARRN
-359 LTLDSLAEQ
+359 LTLDSLAAQ
-368 FYPAE
+368 FYPPE
-373 LVLLLSESVSEPVL
+373 LTVMLTGSVTEPERDERL
-387 EDRVFKLPLESDWH
+387 FKLPLQADWAE
-401 TQLNGLLAQLEGA
+401 QLNSVLAQLEGA

-426 VRPAL
+426 VAPAL
-431 LALAD
+431 LTLAD

-442 QLACLYSDEGA
+442 ELRCLYSDEGA

-480 RALAFNRQRFL
+480 RALVFERQRFI
-491 ALGGFDADFGEM
+491 ALGGFDAGFGEL
-503 APHDTLWRLVEAD
+503 APHDVIWRLVESD
-516 GDAAV
+516 GAEV
-521 GHVAD
+521 IGHVAD
-526 LLLESQFP
+526 LLVESQFA
-534 LGQWLTSSAVI
+534 LGQWLGSDEVI
-545 EQNPRVVH
+545 EQNPRVVQ

-560 IAHQIRQGHQAL
+560 IAHQMRQGNQPL
-572 LNRIDYRHDDQ
+572 LNRIDYLHGQ
-583 PRVSIIV
+583 APRVSIIV
-590 SHRNQLAALQR
+590 SHRNQLAVLQR
-601 CFETVLEHTAYAH
+601 CFESLLEKTAYAH

-619 IDNASDSPDAL
+619 ADNASDSPEAL
-630 AWLNELAGMG
+630 AWLKGLASMG
-640 GDKVRVLFCEQQTSI
+640 SDKVRVLYSAERLSLTA
-655 THLRNLAAL
+655 LRNFAAGQ
-664 HARGEYLLMLNPYIV
+664 ARGEYLLMLNPYAV
-679 ITQGDWLDE
+679 VTQGDWLDE
-688 LLIHA
+688 LLTHA
-693 QRPEVGVVSGKLFDP
+693 QRPEVGVVGGKLFDA

-716 LILGLQNAAAT
+716 VILGLQNSAAT
-727 PFYGESLQAPGYM
+727 PFYGESLGASGYM

-747 DLSAVGPDCL
+747 DLSAVGGDCL
-757 MVRKSVFD
+757 MVRTSVFK
-765 QAGTLDADA
+765 QVGALDADA
-774 FADTFSEVD
+774 FADSFSEVD
-783 LCLRIRQLGYRV
+783 LCLRVRQHGYLV
-795 VWTPYAV
+795 VWTPFAV
-802 MALGDQSG
+802 MALGTAPVAAADDQ
-810 RPVDEAAQKRRTQEL
+810 AQQRQTREL

-893 TELAAADRIIGQISY
+893 IELSAADRIIGQIAY

-918 RSPDVIVL
+918 RTPDVIVL

-965 HGRHMPTNLEAVVR
+965 HGRHMPTNLEAVVK

-989 VSTQA
+989 VSTHA

-1044 LEIIAQV
+1044 LEVIAQV

-1061 VFFGMCPEELRPYLK
+1061 VFFGMCPQELRPYLK

-1143 ITTNSTQEWLEAI
+1143 LTANTTEEWLEAI
-1156 RMHLADPDASYRMGD
+1156 RMHLSDPQASYRMGD
-1171 ELHEAVMR
+1171 ELHDVVMR

>member
-1 MSPPVNS
+1 VNS
-8 VPLVSIVIPAYN
+8 IPLVSIVIPAYN
-20 PRFFQAALA
+20 PRFFQTALA
-29 SALTQTYSRLEVI
+29 SALTQTYERLEVI
-42 VCDDSRGNE
+42 VCDDSPGSE
-51 ISDIVESLRAL
+51 IHEIVDTLTPL
-62 SSVPLRYVRNSQRQG
+62 SNVELRYVRNPQRLG
-77 FVGNLKQCLSQARG
+77 FVGNLLQCLSQATG
-91 EYIKFLCDDD
+91 EYVKFLCDDD
-101 RLFPGCVTLQ
+101 RLFPGCITMQ
-111 AQAFDQNAD
+111 AQAFDANAD

-141 LENTPVAPKNSVFL
+141 LENTPVAPKNSLFL

-177 LFRRADVE
+177 MFRRADLE
-185 TFFPA
+185 ELLPA
-190 LTGAE
+190 LTGSG
-195 QGFAAMLDLALYTCL
+195 QGFVAMLDLALYTCL
-210 LRRGNLVVLN
+210 LRRGNLIVLN

-241 AAVNELQ
+241 AAASELT
-248 WLVDLLKARTSE
+248 WLVDMLKARTSE
-260 PPPAQGWVRYVELEN
+260 PPPAQGWVRYVELEH
-275 AGKQPRVWEELALS
+275 ADRLPRVWEELALS

-307 QSFAELYAQWLSC
+307 QSFAELYAQWLAC
-320 RTFTPQQLALLP
+320 RTFTDHQKVLLP
-332 DRLHRLPMQPKIVA
+332 DRLRRLPMQPKIVA
-346 VVVDDHNRSARRT
+346 VVIDEHGSSARRN
-359 LTLDSLAEQ
+359 LTLDSLAAQ
-368 FYPAE
+368 FYPPE
-373 LVLLLSESVSEPVL
+373 LTVLLTGSVTEPEL
-387 EDRVFKLPLESDWH
+387 DERLFKLPLQADWAE
-401 TQLNGLLAQLEGA
+401 QLNSVLAQLERA

-426 VRPAL
+426 VAPAL
-431 LALAD
+431 LTLAD

-442 QLACLYSDEGA
+442 ELRCLYSDEGA

-480 RALAFNRQRFL
+480 RALVFERQRFI
-491 ALGGFDADFGEM
+491 ALGGFDAGFGEL
-503 APHDTLWRLVEAD
+503 APHDVIWRLVESEGAEV
-516 GDAAV
+516 V

-526 LLLESQFP
+526 LLVESQFA
-534 LGQWLTSSAVI
+534 LGQWLGSDGVI
-545 EQNPRVVH
+545 EQNPRVVQ
-553 AHLQRCG
+553 AHLERCS
-560 IAHQIRQGHQAL
+560 IAHQMRQGNQPL
-572 LNRIDYRHDDQ
+572 LNRIDYLHGQ
-583 PRVSIIV
+583 APLVSIIV
-590 SHRNQLAALQR
+590 SHCNQLAVLQR
-601 CFETVLEHTAYAH
+601 CFESLLEKTAYAH

-619 IDNASDSPDAL
+619 ADNASDSPEAL
-630 AWLNELAGMG
+630 AWLKGLASMG
-640 GDKVRVLFCEQQTSI
+640 SDKIRVLYSAERLSLTA
-655 THLRNLAAL
+655 LRNFAAGQ
-664 HARGEYLLMLNPYIV
+664 ARGDYLLMLNPYAV
-679 ITQGDWLDE
+679 VTQGNWLDE
-688 LLIHA
+688 LLTHA
-693 QRPEVGVVSGKLFDP
+693 QRPEVGVVGGKLFDA

-716 LILGLQNAAAT
+716 VILGLQNSAAT
-727 PFYGESLQAPGYM
+727 PFYGESLNASGYM

-747 DLSAVGPDCL
+747 DLSAVGGDCL
-757 MVRKSVFD
+757 MVRTSVFK
-765 QAGTLDADA
+765 QVGALDADA
-774 FADTFSEVD
+774 FADSFSEVD
-783 LCLRIRQLGYRV
+783 LCLRVRQHGYLV
-795 VWTPYAV
+795 VWTPFAV
-802 MALGDQSG
+802 MALGTAPVAAADDQ
-810 RPVDEAAQKRRTQEL
+810 AQQRQAREL

-893 TELAAADRIIGQISY
+893 IELSAADRIIGQIAY

-918 RSPDVIVL
+918 RTPDVIVL

-965 HGRHMPTNLEAVVR
+965 HGRHMPTNLEAVVK

-989 VSTQA
+989 VSTHA

-1044 LEIIAQV
+1044 LEVIAQV

-1061 VFFGMCPEELRPYLK
+1061 VFFGMCPQELRPYLK

-1143 ITTNSTQEWLEAI
+1143 LTANTTQEWLEAI
-1156 RMHLADPDASYRMGD
+1156 RMHLADPQASYRMGD
-1171 ELHEAVMR
+1171 ELHEVVMR

>member
-1 MSPPVNS
+1 MNP
-8 VPLVSIVIPAYN
+8 VPLVSIVIPAFN
-20 PRFFQAALA
+20 PRFFKAALT
-29 SALTQTYSRLEVI
+29 SALTQFYDNLEVI
-42 VCDDSRGNE
+42 VCDDSRGTE
-51 ISDIVESLRAL
+51 ISDIVDAL
-62 SSVPLRYVRNSQRQG
+62 APLTRVSLRYVHNPQRLG
-77 FVGNLKQCLSQARG
+77 FVGNLLQCLAEAKG

-101 RLFPGCVTLQ
+101 RLFPGCITLQ
-111 AQAFDQNAD
+111 AQAYIDHAD

-128 FLWDADSIQLPSR
+128 FLWDADDIQLPSR
-141 LENTPVAPKNSVFL
+141 LENTPVAPNNSVFL

-177 LFRRADVE
+177 LFRRADVQE
-185 TFFPA
+185 FLPA
-190 LTGAE
+190 LTGTD
-195 QGFAAMLDLALYTCL
+195 QSFAAMLDLALFICL
-210 LRRGNLVVLN
+210 LRRGNMLVLN
-220 QVLSVERLHPERL
+220 QVLTIERLHPERL
-233 SRQQAMRT
+233 SRQQAMRV
-241 AAVNELQ
+241 AAPTEMQ
-248 WLVDLLKARTSE
+248 WLVDMLKARTSE
-260 PPPAQGWVRYVELEN
+260 PPPAQGWVRYVEV
-275 AGKQPRVWEELALS
+275 AKAAQQPRVWEELALS

-297 VLPLKVGVDS
+297 VLPMKVGVNS
-307 QSFAELYAQWLSC
+307 QSFAELYSEWLSC
-320 RTFTPQQLALLP
+320 RTFTAQQLALLP
-332 DRLHRLPMQPKIVA
+332 ENLRRLPVQPKIVA
-346 VVVDDHNRSARRT
+346 VIIDDHGSSARRT

-368 FYPAE
+368 FYAPE
-373 LVLLLSESVSEPVL
+373 LVLVLSRSVTEPVL
-387 EDRVFKLPLESDWH
+387 DERIFTLALQDDWAQ
-401 TQLNGLLAQLEGA
+401 QLNELLPQLDGA
-414 DWFYLLRAGDRL
+414 HWFYLLRAGDRL
-426 VRPAL
+426 VKPAL
-431 LALAD
+431 LTLAD
-436 RIATSP
+436 RIATHP
-442 QLACLYSDEGA
+442 ELLCLYSDEGS
-453 LREGESAEPVFKPA
+453 LREGESAEPVFKPD

-480 RALAFNRQRFL
+480 RALAFQRQRFL
-491 ALGGFDADFGEM
+491 ELGGFNPEFGEL
-503 APHDTLWRLVEAD
+503 APHDVLWRLVEND
-516 GDAAV
+516 GSEV
-521 GHVAD
+521 IGHVPD
-526 LLLESQFP
+526 VLLESQFT
-534 LGQWLTSSAVI
+534 LSQWLTSPEVI
-545 EQNPRVVH
+545 EQNPRIVQ

-560 IAHQIRQGHQAL
+560 IAHTMRPGNQPLI
-572 LNRIDYRHDDQ
+572 NRIDYRHADQ
-583 PRVSIIV
+583 PLVSIV
-590 SHRNQLAALQR
+590 VAHRNQLAVLQR
-601 CFETVLEHTAYAH
+601 CFETLLEKTAYAN

-619 IDNASDSPDAL
+619 VDNGSDNADAL
-630 AWLNELAGMG
+630 AWLDGLANMG
-640 GDKVRVLFCEQQTSI
+640 SDKVRVLYCAQPTSVMAVY
-655 THLRNLAAL
+655 NLAATQ
-664 HARGEYLLMLNPYIV
+664 ARGDYLLMLNPFAV

-688 LLIHA
+688 LLNHA
-693 QRPEVGVVSGKLFDP
+693 QRPEVGVVSVKLFDP
-708 NGAIVHAG
+708 NGLIVHAG
-716 LILGLQNAAAT
+716 LILGLQNSAAS
-727 PFYGESLQAPGYM
+727 PFYGESLQASGYM

-747 DLSAVGPDCL
+747 DLSAVGADCL
-757 MVRKSVFD
+757 MVRTSLFEQVG
-765 QAGTLDADA
+765 ALDAQA
-774 FADTFSEVD
+774 FSESFGDVD
-783 LCLRIRQLGYRV
+783 LCLRIRQNGYLV

-802 MALGDQSG
+802 MALGAQPVK
-810 RPVDEAAQKRRTQEL
+810 PVDADAAPRRASEL
-825 ETLYLRWLPIIA
+825 EALYLRWLPVIA
-837 RDPAYNPSLTLDA
+837 RDPAYNPGLTLDA
-850 YSFRLDP
+850 YNFRLDP

-893 TELAAADRIIGQISY
+893 IELSAADRIIGQIAY
-908 DAPTTIELER
+908 DAPSTIELER

-940 LKTFSNARRIFELDD
+940 LKKFSNARRIFELDD
-955 YVISVPKKNA
+955 YVIDVPKKNS

-979 RGISLCDRVV
+979 RGVGLCDRVV
-989 VSTQA
+989 VSTEA

-1015 HLWTG
+1015 HLWKG
-1020 RRAQRRTSF
+1020 RRSQRRTSF

-1061 VFFGMCPEELRPYLK
+1061 VFFGMCPEELRPCLK

-1143 ITTNSTQEWLEAI
+1143 VTSNSTQEWLAAI
-1156 RMHLADPDASYRMGD
+1156 RMHLADPEASYRMGD

>member
-1 MSPPVNS
+1 VNPAS
-8 VPLVSIVIPAYN
+8 LVSIVIPAYN
-20 PRFFQAALA
+20 ARFFQEALA
-29 SALTQTYSRLEVI
+29 SALTQTYERLEVI

-51 ISDIVESLRAL
+51 ISEIVDTLKPL
-62 SSVPLRYVRNSQRQG
+62 SNVELRYVRNPQRLG
-77 FVGNLKQCLSQARG
+77 FIGNLTQCLSEARG
-91 EYIKFLCDDD
+91 DYIKFLCDDD
-101 RLFPGCVTLQ
+101 RLFPGSVTLQ
-111 AQAFDQNAD
+111 ARAFDQHAD
-120 VNLVLAQR
+120 ANLVLAQR
-128 FLWDADSIQLPSR
+128 FLWDADGIQLPSR
-141 LENTPVAPKNSVFL
+141 LENTPVAPRNSLFL

-177 LFRRADVE
+177 MFRRSDVVE
-185 TFFPA
+185 LLPA
-190 LTGAE
+190 LTSPG
-195 QGFAAMLDLALYTCL
+195 QCFAAMLDLALYTCL
-210 LRRGNLVVLN
+210 LRRGNMVVLN

-241 AAVNELQ
+241 SAVTELG
-248 WLVDLLKARTSE
+248 WLVEMLKARSSE

-275 AGKQPRVWEELALS
+275 ASQAPRVWEELALS

-307 QSFAELYAQWLSC
+307 QSFSELYSQWLSC
-320 RTFTPQQLALLP
+320 RTFTPHQQALLP
-332 DRLHRLPMQPKIVA
+332 DQLRRLPSQPKIVA
-346 VVVDDHNRSARRT
+346 VVIDEQGSSSRRN
-359 LTLDSLAEQ
+359 LTLDSLSEQ

-373 LVLLLSESVSEPVL
+373 LVLLLSTSITEAVL
-387 EDRVFKLPLESDWH
+387 QERVFKLPLQPDWAQ
-401 TQLNGLLAQLEGA
+401 QLNALLAQLDGA

-431 LALAD
+431 LTLAD
-436 RIATSP
+436 RIASSP
-442 QLACLYSDEGA
+442 ELRCLYSDEGA
-453 LREGESAEPVFKPA
+453 LREGESAEPVFKPD

-480 RALAFNRQRFL
+480 RTLAFHRERFL
-491 ALGGFDADFGEM
+491 GLGGFDAAFAEL
-503 APHDTLWRLVEAD
+503 APHDALWRLLESD
-516 GDAAV
+516 GDTV
-521 GHVAD
+521 IGHVTD
-526 LLLESQFP
+526 LLVESQFP
-534 LGQWLTSSAVI
+534 LGRWLMSDAVI
-545 EQNPRVVH
+545 EQNSRVVQ

-560 IAHQIRQGHQAL
+560 IAHHMRQGAQPL
-572 LNRIDYRHDDQ
+572 LNRIDYQHVDQ
-583 PRVSIIV
+583 PLVSIIV
-590 SHRNQLAALQR
+590 SHRNQLAMLQR
-601 CFETVLEHTAYAH
+601 CFETLLEKTAYVH

-619 IDNASDSPDAL
+619 VDNQSDNPEAL
-630 AWLNELAGMG
+630 AWLDGLAQMG
-640 GDKVRVLFCEQQTSI
+640 TDKIRVLYCEQQSSVARV
-655 THLRNLAAL
+655 RNLAAE
-664 HARGEYLLMLNPYIV
+664 HARGEYVLMLNPYAV

-688 LLIHA
+688 LLNHA

-708 NGAIVHAG
+708 DGSIVHAG
-716 LILGLQNAAAT
+716 LILGLQSSAAT
-727 PFYGESLQAPGYM
+727 PFYGESLQAFGYM

-747 DLSAVGPDCL
+747 DLSAVGSDCL
-757 MVRKSVFD
+757 MVRRSVFLE
-765 QAGTLDADA
+765 AGGFDDAA
-774 FADTFSEVD
+774 FEESYSEVD
-783 LCLRIRQLGYRV
+783 FCLRVRQSGYLV
-795 VWTPYAV
+795 VWTPFAV
-802 MALGDQSG
+802 LALGSQPSKTIDKPHEQ
-810 RPVDEAAQKRRTQEL
+810 RHARDL
-825 ETLYLRWLPIIA
+825 ETLYLRWLPVIA
-837 RDPAYNPSLTLDA
+837 RDPAYNPSMTLDA

-857 GLRTGWSPFSER
+857 GLRTGWTPFSER

-908 DAPTTIELER
+908 DAPSTIELER

-989 VSTQA
+989 VSTHA

-1001 MHHDIRVVPNMLAP
+1001 MHDDIRVVPNMLAP

-1044 LEIIAQV
+1044 LEVIAQV

-1061 VFFGMCPEELRPYLK
+1061 VFFGMCPEALRPYLK

-1143 ITTNSTQEWLEAI
+1143 ITSNSTEEWLAAI

>member
-1 MSPPVNS
+1 MNS

-20 PRFFQAALA
+20 PRFFQTALA
-29 SALTQTYSRLEVI
+29 SALTQTYERLEVI
-42 VCDDSRGNE
+42 VCDDSPGSE
-51 ISDIVESLRAL
+51 IREIVDTIKPL
-62 SSVPLRYVRNSQRQG
+62 SNVELRYVRNPQRLG
-77 FVGNLKQCLSQARG
+77 FVGNLLQCLAQAQG
-91 EYIKFLCDDD
+91 EYVKFLCDDD
-101 RLFPGCVTLQ
+101 RLFPGCITLQ
-111 AQAFDQNAD
+111 AQAFVANPDA
-120 VNLVLAQR
+120 NLVLAQR

-141 LENTPVAPKNSVFL
+141 LENTPVAPKDSLFL

-177 LFRRADVE
+177 MFRRADIQE
-185 TFFPA
+185 LLPA
-190 LTGAE
+190 LTGKD

-210 LRRGNLVVLN
+210 LRRGNLIVLN

-233 SRQQAMRT
+233 SRQQAMRL
-241 AAVNELQ
+241 AAANELT
-248 WLVDLLKARTSE
+248 WLVDMLKARTSE
-260 PPPAQGWVRYVELEN
+260 PPPAQGWVRYVELDHAER
-275 AGKQPRVWEELALS
+275 QPRVWEELALS

-320 RTFTPQQLALLP
+320 RTFNAHQQALLP
-332 DRLHRLPMQPKIVA
+332 DRLRRLPAQPKIVA
-346 VVVDDHNRSARRT
+346 VVIDEHGSSARRK

-373 LVLLLSESVSEPVL
+373 LTVMLTGSVTEPVL
-387 EDRVFKLPLESDWH
+387 EERLFKLPLQADWAD
-401 TQLNGLLAQLEGA
+401 QLNGLLPQLEGA

-426 VRPAL
+426 VAPAL
-431 LALAD
+431 LTLAD
-436 RIATSP
+436 RIANAP
-442 QLACLYSDEGA
+442 QVRCFYSDEGA

-473 RSYPYVG
+473 RGYPYVG
-480 RALAFNRQRFL
+480 RVLAFERQRFT
-491 ALGGFDADFGEM
+491 ALGGFDAGFGEL
-503 APHDTLWRLVEAD
+503 APHDVIWRLVEND
-516 GDAAV
+516 GAQSI
-521 GHVAD
+521 GHIAD
-526 LLLESQFP
+526 LLVESQFA
-534 LGQWLTSSAVI
+534 LGQWLVSDEVI
-545 EQNPRVVH
+545 EHNPRVVQ

-560 IAHQIRQGHQAL
+560 IEHHLRQGNQPL
-572 LNRIDYRHDDQ
+572 LNRIDYEHAQQ
-583 PRVSIIV
+583 PLVSIIV

-601 CFETVLEHTAYAH
+601 CFDSLLEKTAYPH

-619 IDNASDSPDAL
+619 VDNGSDSAEAL
-630 AWLNELAGMG
+630 AWLEGLANMG
-640 GDKVRVLFCEQQTSI
+640 SDAFRVLYSGEVLSPTA
-655 THLRNLAAL
+655 LRNLAAQ
-664 HARGEYLLMLNPYIV
+664 HARGEYLLMLNPYAV
-679 ITQGDWLDE
+679 VTQGDWLGE
-688 LLIHA
+688 LMNHA
-693 QRPEVGVVSGKLFDP
+693 QRPEVGVVSGKLFDAS
-708 NGAIVHAG
+708 GAIVHAG
-716 LILGLQNAAAT
+716 VILGLQNSAAT
-727 PFYGESLQAPGYM
+727 PFYGESLDAAGYM

-757 MVRKSVFD
+757 LVRRSVFEHVG
-765 QAGTLDADA
+765 ALDAEA
-774 FADTFSEVD
+774 FADSFSEVD
-783 LCLRIRQLGYRV
+783 LCLRVREQGYLV
-795 VWTPYAV
+795 VWTPFSV
-802 MALGDQSG
+802 MALGAA
-810 RPVDEAAQKRRTQEL
+810 PVKTRDDEAQQRQTREL
-825 ETLYLRWLPIIA
+825 EALYLRWLPIIA

-893 TELAAADRIIGQISY
+893 IELSAADRIIGQIAY

-965 HGRHMPTNLEAVVR
+965 HGRHMPTNLEAVVK

-989 VSTQA
+989 VSTHA

-1044 LEIIAQV
+1044 LEIIADV
-1051 IRELADEVDW
+1051 IRQLADEVDW
-1061 VFFGMCPEELRPYLK
+1061 VFFGMCPADLRPFLK
-1076 EFHAAVSLEA
+1076 EFHPAVSLEA

-1143 ITTNSTQEWLEAI
+1143 LTGNTTEEWLEAI
-1156 RMHLADPDASYRMGD
+1156 RMHLADPQASYRMGD
-1171 ELHEAVMR
+1171 ELHEVVMR